1 MGAKT
6 PVEGAGRAAA
16 GGTVHSVRRAGNTD
30 VDAVSTMLARAFDD
44 DPVSTFL
51 MPSPRRRPAGLKTFF
66 RVQMTTDFLP
76 FGGVFTTD
84 DHAGAAIWAPPGK
97 PMPAKLRELWAV
109 LPVVPYV
116 AGRNF
121 GRSLKFLAQIEAIH
135 PKEPHWYLA
144 TLGTDPSRQGQGV
157 GSALLQP
164 VLERCDLDGTRA
176 YLESSKERNIPFY
189 RRHGFEVTGEV
200 KLAGGPPVWT
210 MWRDPK
216 PKET

>member
-1 MGAKT
+1 LGAKT

-84 DHAGAAIWAPPGK
+84 DHAGTGQSYI
-97 PMPAKLRELWAV
+97 
-109 LPVVPYV
+109 
-116 AGRNF
+116 
-121 GRSLKFLAQIEAIH
+121 
-135 PKEPHWYLA
+135 PH
-144 TLGTDPSRQGQGV
+144 
-157 GSALLQP
+157 
-164 VLERCDLDGTRA
+164 
-176 YLESSKERNIPFY
+176 
-189 RRHGFEVTGEV
+189 
-200 KLAGGPPVWT
+200 
-210 MWRDPK
+210 
-216 PKET
+216 